1 MNQSLNRITLV
12 ILAGIVLTGI
22 SGCEETSDDI
32 QRVSQEN
39 MVREAT
45 QQTGMPAITN
55 FTERKQLKRILE
67 LRDRANYR
75 TYTYVMVPGTGQRK
89 FLCNSIGYGI
99 PYATQYTNPQKVENW
114 STKIVIPQADP
125 NGLFSPPS
133 ADATWVTCVNP
144 EKGTPDMVYEE
155 NRITVSPFKLPE

>member
-1 MNQSLNRITLV
+1 MKLSIRNIGLICFLGV
-12 ILAGIVLTGI
+12 IL
-22 SGCEETSDDI
+22 SGCEETSDQI
-32 QRVSQEN
+32 QRVAQES

-75 TYTYVMVPGTGQRK
+75 TFTYVMVPGTGERK
-89 FLCNSIGYGI
+89 FLCDSIGYGI
-99 PYATQYTNPQKVENW
+99 PFATQYTNPQK
-114 STKIVIPQADP
+114 IVLNSASIVLPQADP
-125 NGLFSPPS
+125 NGLFSPQS
-133 ADATWVTCVNP
+133 ADATWVTCINP
-144 EKGTPDMVYEE
+144 TTGSPAVVYEE